1 MRLGYIIPFV
11 LFLALAVALYVGLQL
26 KPRDIPSALIDKP
39 VPTFDLGP
47 VKNYSPGLKTANLQE
62 GEVSLVNIFASWCGP
77 CRVEHPVFMALSKT
91 GEVTLHGINYK
102 DDPDNA
108 SNWLARYGNPY
119 ERTGADRNGRV
130 GIDWGVYGV
139 PETFVIDQSGRIR
152 YKHVGVMT
160 QDILDK
166 NILPLV
172 RQLKA
177 GK

>member
-39 VPTFDLGP
+39 VPVFDLGP
-47 VKNYSPGLKTANLQE
+47 VKNYSPGLSTANLQD
-62 GEVSLVNIFASWCGP
+62 GKVSLVNIFASWCGP
-77 CRVEHPVFMALSKT
+77 CRVEHPVFMA
-91 GEVTLHGINYK
+91 
-102 DDPDNA
+102 
-108 SNWLARYGNPY
+108 WLARHGNPY
-119 ERTGADRNGRV
+119 DRTGADRNGRV

>member
-1 MRLGYIIPFV
+1 
-11 LFLALAVALYVGLQL
+11 
-26 KPRDIPSALIDKP
+26 
-39 VPTFDLGP
+39 
-47 VKNYSPGLKTANLQE
+47 
-62 GEVSLVNIFASWCGP
+62 
-77 CRVEHPVFMALSKT
+77 MALSKT